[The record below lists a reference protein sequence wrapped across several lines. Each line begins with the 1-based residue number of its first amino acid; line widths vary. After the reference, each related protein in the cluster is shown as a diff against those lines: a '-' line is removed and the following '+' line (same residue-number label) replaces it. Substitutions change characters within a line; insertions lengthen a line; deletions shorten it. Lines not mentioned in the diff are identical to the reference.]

1 MVFSILARR
10 HVFGSAA
17 ILLIGT
23 NWSCSSTG
31 ESVPPTNLNQ
41 AALQSDKAQPLTL
54 QELVQL
60 ATLDSDPRVRE
71 DAATALGWRGNAGA
85 IDCLIPLVTD
95 EDPDVRFRAISGIG
109 LILSKFDLDP
119 IQGVGVFLSAL
130 ETETIYMNRQSLL
143 YDLAR
148 LPSLPENAVRTLRE
162 LMNDDQPEARALA
175 GRALASHVP
184 DGGDI
189 VAATIRITPPHR
201 HTDRW
206 LAEKLYLCEARHLPE
221 VRMLTSSPSA
231 AARFLADTA
240 VGRLEGQPG
249 NWQGASIEREGR
261 KVNQAAN
268 KKLVSA
274 LWSKVDLSVIHQAA
288 RNSRVV
294 LFGEMH
300 SDHGPIREAQK
311 SLLRAFVRDPK
322 FDAVG
327 FEPSVQDAQED
338 VLALAREL
346 GLQTISTE
354 PNWEVLIAQGR
365 HVARDDE
372 TAQVI
377 NDYLALD
384 PRNRIFV
391 IRGES
396 HTTPGGHLAQ
406 QLVETPMIVLSLE
419 NLPLR
424 FSEGTVQPTKELH
437 KIHLGPH
444 TYSWPCFPTTF
455 DHLQAWLKK
464 RELKAKADNR

>member
-1 MVFSILARR
+1 MTFSTLVKRY
-10 HVFGSAA
+10 VLGLAA

-23 NWSCSSTG
+23 NLSCSSPR
-31 ESVPPTNLNQ
+31 ESASPDAPKRTS
-41 AALQSDKAQPLTL
+41 LQGDETQPLTL

-60 ATLDSDPRVRE
+60 AALDSDPEVRRDSARALSLRG
-71 DAATALGWRGNAGA
+71 DAGSVA
-85 IDCLIPLVTD
+85 CLFPLVTD
-95 EDPDVRFRAISGIG
+95 KNPGVRFEAIGAIMVLVG
-109 LILSKFDLDP
+109 QLDLDP
-119 IQGVGVFLSAL
+119 RQVTEAFIPAL
-130 ETETIYMNRQSLL
+130 ESETAHMNRQSLL
-143 YDLAR
+143 YGLAH
-148 LPSLPENAVRTLRE
+148 LSSLPEDAEQVLRE
-162 LMNDDQPEARALA
+162 LMQDADPKIRVMA
-175 GRALASHVP
+175 GTAIASHVP

-206 LAEKLYLCEARHLPE
+206 LAEKLYLCEAQHLPE

-231 AARFLADTA
+231 AARFLANTA
-240 VGRLEGQPG
+240 IGRLEGQPG

-288 RNSRVV
+288 GNSRVV

-311 SLLRAFVRDPK
+311 SLLRSFVRDAK
-322 FDAVG
+322 FDALG
-327 FEPSVQDAQED
+327 YEPSVQGAQEE

-354 PNWEVLIAQGR
+354 PNWEVLCAQSR
-365 HVARDDE
+365 HVARDNE

-384 PRNRIFV
+384 PRNRMFV
-391 IRGES
+391 IRGEF

-444 TYSWPCFPTTF
+444 TYSWPCFPQTF
-455 DHLQAWLKK
+455 KHLQTWLDK
-464 RELKAKADNR
+464 RQEQPQISHQ